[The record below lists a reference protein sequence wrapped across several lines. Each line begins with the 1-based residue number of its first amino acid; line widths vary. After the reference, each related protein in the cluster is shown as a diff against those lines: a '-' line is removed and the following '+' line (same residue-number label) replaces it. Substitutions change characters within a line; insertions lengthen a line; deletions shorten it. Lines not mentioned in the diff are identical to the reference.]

1 MTTRNPAPAQ
11 DPAPRGP
18 GRPPLPADQV
28 GSRYQVYLRPEVAAA
43 ARERGD
49 GSLSRGITDLV
60 REAQQA
66 DAGRRTRSGS

>member
-1 MTTRNPAPAQ
+1 M
-11 DPAPRGP
+11 
-18 GRPPLPADQV
+18 PLPADQV